1 MHGANYGLPV
11 TLTLLP
17 LPRQETVSP
26 SIKQTRNT
34 ALGNTGHPSPKEF
47 PLLFTLNSH
56 ANRQMTVR
64 RYHLW

>member
-34 ALGNTGHPSPKEF
+34 A
-47 PLLFTLNSH
+47 
-56 ANRQMTVR
+56 
-64 RYHLW
+64 